1 MHSVLGTWVPSALEA
16 EEGGERVAKPR
27 RDIGIYCDAILLIR
41 GKKQSANSQLFVLGS
56 EYHTVGALGIEKV
69 RVYDDKTPIFE
80 KLQFLISSF
89 PRVE

>member
-1 MHSVLGTWVPSALEA
+1 MPSALEA

-56 EYHTVGALGIEKV
+56 EYHTEMAKPHINLRIYDV
-69 RVYDDKTPIFE
+69 RYNTYSKYMSPN
-80 KLQFLISSF
+80 
-89 PRVE
+89 